1 MRQSST
7 LIVIA
12 VKFIVSPHSPVTAHF
27 AVLIQGIAGY
37 VIYSLFGCSKF
48 STALHGSFALVYS
61 AFQKL
66 ITATILF
73 GMDFWRSFD
82 HFISSTILPLFSI
95 RESES
100 SSALLLIVILYLLIY
115 LIVGIFTG
123 LFASSVPHLV
133 EGKKEEVLGKFRLL
147 KSTKDPDKFDSRKLK
162 TRLILFLVLIIAAA
176 LTYAIPLL
184 SKESTQWIIMLLIRT
199 VAILIVWLYILSPLL
214 KYLLRSRVL
223 LLVRREEIENVIS
236 RFGKIKSYT
245 LFSLRY
251 SLQNKVYLRIQTFIL
266 TLIILVLYEGEPG

>member
-1 MRQSST
+1 M
-7 LIVIA
+7 IA

-27 AVLIQGIAGY
+27 AVLIQGLAGY
-37 VIYSLFGCSKF
+37 VIYTLFGCSKF

-66 ITATILF
+66 ITATILL

-82 HFISSTILPLFSI
+82 IFLSSTILPLFSI

-100 SSALLLIVILYLLIY
+100 SSSLLLIVILYLLIY
-115 LIVGIFTG
+115 LIFGISAG

-133 EGKKEEVLGKFRLL
+133 EVKKVEVLGKFRMLNSL
-147 KSTKDPDKFDSRKLK
+147 KDPDKFDSRKIK
-162 TRLILFLVLIIAAA
+162 PGLILFLVLIFAAV

-184 SKESTQWIIMLLIRT
+184 SKESTHWVVMLLIRT

-214 KYLLRSRVL
+214 KYLMRSRVL
-223 LLVRREEIENVIS
+223 LMVGREEIENVIS
-236 RFGKIKSYT
+236 GFGKIKSYT

-251 SLQNKVYLRIQTFIL
+251 SLKKKVYLRVQTFIL
-266 TLIILVLYEGEPG
+266 TLIILVLYEGEPS